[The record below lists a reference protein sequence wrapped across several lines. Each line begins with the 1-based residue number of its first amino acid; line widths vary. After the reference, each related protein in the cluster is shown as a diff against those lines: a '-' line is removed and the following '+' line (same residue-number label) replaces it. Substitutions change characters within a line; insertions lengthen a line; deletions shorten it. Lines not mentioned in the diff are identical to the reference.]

1 MIMMVNIFQKLWW
14 RSQWLYD
21 TCKVGTGWPRTVQRR
36 KVTKIAWTLK
46 LKSEIPKA
54 DKQHIDYL
62 HSSNCELRVNRDWLG
77 MLKCDWYRPMRQVT
91 SCWSMFFA
99 DCTVTIPLR
108 LWAGLFQVQ
117 PDLWSKCRKSIGNH
131 DRVTKILVSRDYSPR
146 STFRCQMSKSIG
158 LLLFEPCQMSDQTNF
173 LCVGGGFLYGWHLIK
188 AQSRESKVW
197 IGLDPA
203 PHCPTYRLINVIL
216 CVFVVLYLY
225 LKLEVDYKIRSSMH
239 RTTYWML
246 NVILFGKPQ
255 IKKRRPYLVIA
266 QIAIVIAKLS
276 LQLPLAE

>member
-1 MIMMVNIFQKLWW
+1 MIPARLAQVGRGLYRGEKSPKLP
-14 RSQWLYD
+14 
-21 TCKVGTGWPRTVQRR
+21 K
-36 KVTKIAWTLK
+36 TKIAWTLK

-54 DKQHIDYL
+54 DKQQIDYL

-131 DRVTKILVSRDYSPR
+131 DRVTKILVPRDYSPR

-158 LLLFEPCQMSDQTNF
+158 LLLFELCQMSDQTNF
-173 LCVGGGFLYGWHLIK
+173 LCVGGGVLLWMAFDQSSK
-188 AQSRESKVW
+188 SRE
-197 IGLDPA
+197 
-203 PHCPTYRLINVIL
+203 
-216 CVFVVLYLY
+216 
-225 LKLEVDYKIRSSMH
+225 
-239 RTTYWML
+239 
-246 NVILFGKPQ
+246 
-255 IKKRRPYLVIA
+255 
-266 QIAIVIAKLS
+266 
-276 LQLPLAE
+276 